1 MINSSKKT
9 NQLLDKEKHSERKY
23 LRDLME
29 ERFPTKE
36 AVVTEIM
43 NLEAIL
49 HLPKATEHFVSD
61 LHGEYGAFDHI
72 LRNGSGN
79 IKNKIKDVFGG
90 RMTPKRLQNFATLIY
105 YPEEK
110 LEYIKRYFQDK
121 DESELQQW
129 HLDTIQ
135 RLLELLQF
143 VSTKYTRSKVRK
155 ALDPNFAYITEELLY
170 TDPREFDK
178 RSYVDQLMTNLVTM
192 GVTDEFIVVTCYT
205 IQQLVVDHLHVLGDI
220 YDRGEHPELIMDRL
234 MHYHS
239 LDIQWGNHDILWV
252 GAAAG
257 SALCMLNLLR
267 ISARYNDLATI
278 EDAYGI
284 SLRHLSRFAEEHYGD
299 NPAFRPKLVSG
310 DSFNFQGEQLQ
321 LTQIQQ
327 AAAIMQFKM
336 EVQTIAKEPDFKMDD
351 RALLKKIDYEKG
363 TINLDGKTYSLTNT
377 CFDLI
382 DPKDPGKLT
391 SEEEGLISG
400 LLQSFIES
408 RSLNRHLNFLVNKGS
423 MYLCYNNNL
432 LLHGCM
438 PADKNGDFLPFKYQG
453 QEYSGKELVDFF
465 DKQVRHA
472 YNDPCDED
480 PSAADLIWYLWQGPI
495 SPLFGKK
502 AMTTFERYFIK
513 DKATHEEQRNPYFAL
528 RHDEKFCD
536 KLLKEFDLDPND
548 GHVINGHTPVKR
560 GHNAIMAGGKML
572 VIDGGY
578 SKAYQ
583 PTTGFGGYTLLY
595 NSYGLQLVE
604 HHPFTSKEESI
615 VEGKDIVSTRKV
627 VNHEVHRKMVADTDI
642 GQRLKENVK
651 MLRSLLKKEY

>member
-1 MINSSKKT
+1 MVHGSNQPNQFKNTEET
-9 NQLLDKEKHSERKY
+9 NERQY
-23 LRDLME
+23 LREIME

-36 AVVTEIM
+36 AVVAEIM

-61 LHGEYGAFDHI
+61 LHGEYSAFDHI

-79 IKNKIKDVFGG
+79 IKNKIMDVFGG
-90 RMTPKRLQNFATLIY
+90 RLTASRLQNFAILIY

-110 LEYIKRYFQDK
+110 LEYKKRQLQY
-121 DESELQQW
+121 DEDGALEQW
-129 HLDTIQ
+129 YLDTIQ
-135 RLLELLQF
+135 RLIELLEF

-170 TDPREFDK
+170 TDPQEFDK
-178 RSYVDQLMTNLVTM
+178 RSYIDQLMTNLVSL
-192 GVTDEFIVVTCYT
+192 GVTDEFIIATCYT

-234 MHYHS
+234 MSYHS
-239 LDIQWGNHDILWV
+239 VDIQWGNHDMLWV
-252 GAAAG
+252 GASSG

-267 ISARYNDLATI
+267 ISARYNNLATI

-284 SLRHLSRFAEEHYGD
+284 SLRHLSRFAEQNYSD
-299 NPAFRPKLVSG
+299 NPAFRPKLVEG
-310 DSFNFQGEQLQ
+310 DTFNFDGERLQ

-327 AAAIMQFKM
+327 AVSIMQFKM
-336 EVQTIAKEPDFKMDD
+336 EVQTIAREPDFNMDD
-351 RALLKKIDYEKG
+351 RALLNEIDYDKK
-363 TINLDGKTYSLTNT
+363 TIQIHGKTYQLTNT

-391 SEEEGLISG
+391 PEEQELIEGLLHSFVESKS
-400 LLQSFIES
+400 LQ
-408 RSLNRHLNFLVNKGS
+408 RHLDFLVNKGS
-423 MYLCYNNNL
+423 MYLRYNNNL

-438 PADKNGDFLPFKYQG
+438 PVNEKGEMLPFKYHG
-453 QEYSGKELVDFF
+453 REYSGKQLVDFF
-465 DKQVRHA
+465 DQQVRHA
-472 YNDPCDED
+472 YNDPCGNDH
-480 PSAADLIWYLWQGPI
+480 SAADLIWYLWQGPI
-495 SPLFGKK
+495 SPLFGKQ

-513 DKATHEEQRNPYFAL
+513 DKASHEEVRNPYFKL
-528 RHDEKFCD
+528 RHNEQFTDN
-536 KLLKEFDLDPND
+536 LLKEFGLDPAD

-560 GHNAIMAGGKML
+560 GHDAIMANGKML

-604 HHPFTSKEESI
+604 HHPFTSKEDSI
-615 VEGKDIVSTRKV
+615 VNGTDIVSARRV
-627 VNHEVHRKMVADTDI
+627 VNHEVHRKSVADTDI
-642 GQRLKENVK
+642 GARLKENVK
-651 MLRSLLKKEY
+651 ILRGLLDEY

>member
-1 MINSSKKT
+1 MKNKAKQINQFENADNSS
-9 NQLLDKEKHSERKY
+9 QQKY

-36 AVVTEIM
+36 AVITEIM

-61 LHGEYGAFDHI
+61 LHGEYAAFDHI

-90 RMTPKRLQNFATLIY
+90 RLTANRLQNFASLIY

-110 LEYIKRYFQDK
+110 LEYKKRQLNEDG
-121 DESELQQW
+121 DLEQW
-129 HLDTIQ
+129 YLDTIQ

-155 ALDPNFAYITEELLY
+155 ALDPNFVYLTEELLY
-170 TDPREFDK
+170 TDPQEFDK
-178 RSYVDQLMTNLVTM
+178 RSYVDQLMKNLVTM
-192 GVTDEFIVVTCYT
+192 GVTDEFIIATCYT

-220 YDRGEHPELIMDRL
+220 YDRGEHPEMIMDRL
-234 MHYHS
+234 MDYHS
-239 LDIQWGNHDILWV
+239 VDIQWGNHDMLWV
-252 GAAAG
+252 GAASG
-257 SALCMLNLLR
+257 SALSMLNLLR
-267 ISARYNDLATI
+267 ISARYNNLATI

-284 SLRHLSRFAEEHYGD
+284 SLRHLTRFAEENYQD
-299 NPAFRPKLVSG
+299 NPAFRPKLVDG
-310 DSFNFQGEQLQ
+310 DSFNFDGERLQ

-327 AAAIMQFKM
+327 AVAIMQFKL
-336 EVQTIAKEPDFKMDD
+336 EIQEIEREPDFAMGD
-351 RALLKKIDYEKG
+351 RKLLTKINYQDQ
-363 TINLDGKTYSLTNT
+363 TIKLNNKSYHLTNT

-382 DPKDPGKLT
+382 DPKEPSKLT
-391 SEEEGLISG
+391 QEEQELVEGL
-400 LLQSFIES
+400 LHSFIES
-408 RSLNRHLNFLVNKGS
+408 KSLKRHLDFLVNKGS

-438 PADKNGDFLPFKYQG
+438 PVDQNGNFLAFEYGGKKYA
-453 QEYSGKELVDFF
+453 GKKLVDFF
-465 DKQVRHA
+465 DRQVRHA
-472 YNDPCDED
+472 YNDPCDDD
-480 PSAADLIWYLWQGPI
+480 PSAADLVWYLWQGPF

-502 AMTTFERYFIK
+502 AMTTFERYFIA
-513 DKATHEEQRNPYFAL
+513 DKETHKEERNPYFAL
-528 RHDEKFCD
+528 RHDEDFCI
-536 KLLKEFDLDPND
+536 KLLKEFGLEPED

-560 GHNAIMAGGKML
+560 GHDAVMANGKML

-604 HHPFTSKEESI
+604 HHPFTSKEDTI
-615 VEGKDIVSTRKV
+615 VNGNDIISTRRV
-627 VNHEVHRKMVADTDI
+627 VNHEVHRKAVADTDI
-642 GQRLKENVK
+642 GARLKENVK
-651 MLRSLLKKEY
+651 MLRSMLERY

>member
-1 MINSSKKT
+1 MAKGVKKLNQFRDEEPT
-9 NQLLDKEKHSERKY
+9 NEQKY

-36 AVVTEIM
+36 AVITEIM

-61 LHGEYGAFDHI
+61 LHGEYAAFDHI

-79 IKNKIKDVFGG
+79 IKNKITAIFGG
-90 RMTPKRLQNFATLIY
+90 RLTPKRLQNFASLIY
-105 YPEEK
+105 YPEDK
-110 LEYIKRYFQDK
+110 LEYKKHQLEQDE
-121 DESELQQW
+121 DGALEQW
-129 HLDTIQ
+129 YLDTIQ

-155 ALDPNFAYITEELLY
+155 ALEPNFAYITEELLY
-170 TDPREFDK
+170 TDPQVFDK
-178 RSYVDQLMTNLVTM
+178 RSYLDQLMKNLVSM
-192 GVTDEFIVVTCYT
+192 GVTDEFIIATCYT

-234 MHYHS
+234 MSYHS
-239 LDIQWGNHDILWV
+239 VDIQWGNHDMLWI
-252 GAAAG
+252 GASAG

-267 ISARYNDLATI
+267 ISARYNNLATI

-284 SLRHLSRFAEEHYGD
+284 SLRHLTRFAEENYGD
-299 NPAFRPKLVSG
+299 NPAFRPKLVEG
-310 DSFNFQGEQLQ
+310 DSFNFDGEGLQ

-327 AAAIMQFKM
+327 AVAIMQFKL
-336 EVQTIAKEPDFKMDD
+336 EIRTIAREPDFNMAD
-351 RALLKKIDYEKG
+351 RALLTKVDYDKK
-363 TINLDGKTYSLTNT
+363 TIQLAGKTYQLTNT

-391 SEEEGLISG
+391 AEEEELISG
-400 LLQSFIES
+400 LLRSFIDS
-408 RSLNRHLNFLVNKGS
+408 KSLQRHLKFLVNKGS

-438 PADKNGDFLPFKYQG
+438 PVTAKGEFLPFKYH
-453 QEYSGKELVDFF
+453 GKEYRGKQLVDLF
-465 DKQVRHA
+465 DQQVRHA
-472 YNDPCDED
+472 YNDPCGDD
-480 PSAADLIWYLWQGPI
+480 HSAADLIWYLWQGPI
-495 SPLFGKK
+495 SPLFGKE

-513 DKATHEEQRNPYFAL
+513 DKATHEEVRNPYFKL
-528 RHDEKFCD
+528 RHDEGFVD
-536 KLLKEFDLDPND
+536 ILLKEFGLDPSD
-548 GHVINGHTPVKR
+548 GHVVNGHTPVKR
-560 GHNAIMAGGKML
+560 GHDAIMANGKML

-604 HHPFTSKEESI
+604 HHPFTSKEDSI
-615 VEGKDIVSTRKV
+615 VNGTDIVSARRV
-627 VNHEVHRKMVADTDI
+627 VNHEVHRKSVADTDI
-642 GQRLKENVK
+642 GARLKENVK
-651 MLRSLLKKEY
+651 MLRSLLAEY

>member
-1 MINSSKKT
+1 MVHGSNQPNQFKNTEET
-9 NQLLDKEKHSERKY
+9 NERQY
-23 LRDLME
+23 LREIME

-36 AVVTEIM
+36 AVVAEIM

-61 LHGEYGAFDHI
+61 LHGEYSAFDHI

-79 IKNKIKDVFGG
+79 IKNKIMDVFGG
-90 RMTPKRLQNFATLIY
+90 RLTASRLQNFAILIY

-110 LEYIKRYFQDK
+110 LEYKKRQLQY
-121 DESELQQW
+121 DEDGALEQW
-129 HLDTIQ
+129 YLDTIQ
-135 RLLELLQF
+135 RLIELLEF

-170 TDPREFDK
+170 TDPQEFDK
-178 RSYVDQLMTNLVTM
+178 RSYIDQLMTNLVSL
-192 GVTDEFIVVTCYT
+192 GVTDEFIIATCYT

-234 MHYHS
+234 MSYHS
-239 LDIQWGNHDILWV
+239 VDIQWGNHDMLWV
-252 GAAAG
+252 GASSG

-267 ISARYNDLATI
+267 ISARYNNLATI

-284 SLRHLSRFAEEHYGD
+284 SLRHLSRFAEQNYSD
-299 NPAFRPKLVSG
+299 NPAFRPKLVEG
-310 DSFNFQGEQLQ
+310 DTFNFDGERLQ

-327 AAAIMQFKM
+327 AVSIMQFKM
-336 EVQTIAKEPDFKMDD
+336 EVQTIAREPDFNMDD
-351 RALLKKIDYEKG
+351 RALLNEIDYDKK
-363 TINLDGKTYSLTNT
+363 TIQIHGKTYQLTNT

-391 SEEEGLISG
+391 PEEQELIEGLLHSFVESKS
-400 LLQSFIES
+400 LQ
-408 RSLNRHLNFLVNKGS
+408 RHLDFLVNKGS
-423 MYLCYNNNL
+423 MYLRYNNNL

-438 PADKNGDFLPFKYQG
+438 PVNEKGEMLPFKYHG
-453 QEYSGKELVDFF
+453 REYCGKQLVDFF
-465 DKQVRHA
+465 DQQVRHA
-472 YNDPCDED
+472 YNDPCGNDH
-480 PSAADLIWYLWQGPI
+480 SAADLIWYLWQGPI
-495 SPLFGKK
+495 SPLFGKQ

-513 DKATHEEQRNPYFAL
+513 DKASHEEVRNPYFKL
-528 RHDEKFCD
+528 RHNEQFTDN
-536 KLLKEFDLDPND
+536 LLKEFGLDPAD

-560 GHNAIMAGGKML
+560 GHDAIMANGKML

-604 HHPFTSKEESI
+604 HHPFTSKEDSI
-615 VEGKDIVSTRKV
+615 VNGTDIVSARRV
-627 VNHEVHRKMVADTDI
+627 VNHEVHRKSVADTDI
-642 GQRLKENVK
+642 GARLKENVK
-651 MLRSLLKKEY
+651 ILRGLLDEY

>member
-1 MINSSKKT
+1 MVHGSNQPNQFKNTEET
-9 NQLLDKEKHSERKY
+9 NERQY
-23 LRDLME
+23 LREIME

-36 AVVTEIM
+36 AVVAEIM

-61 LHGEYGAFDHI
+61 LHGEYSAFDHI

-79 IKNKIKDVFGG
+79 IKNKIMDVFGG
-90 RMTPKRLQNFATLIY
+90 RLTASRLQNFAILIY

-110 LEYIKRYFQDK
+110 LEYKKRQLQY
-121 DESELQQW
+121 DEDGALEQW
-129 HLDTIQ
+129 YLDTIQ
-135 RLLELLQF
+135 RLIELLEF

-170 TDPREFDK
+170 TDPQEFDK
-178 RSYVDQLMTNLVTM
+178 RSYIDQLMTNLVSL
-192 GVTDEFIVVTCYT
+192 GVTDEFIIATCYT

-234 MHYHS
+234 MSYHS
-239 LDIQWGNHDILWV
+239 VDIQWGNHDMLWV
-252 GAAAG
+252 GASSG

-267 ISARYNDLATI
+267 ISARYNNLATI

-284 SLRHLSRFAEEHYGD
+284 SLRHLSRFAEQNYSD
-299 NPAFRPKLVSG
+299 NPAFRPKLVEG
-310 DSFNFQGEQLQ
+310 DTFNFDGERLQ

-327 AAAIMQFKM
+327 AVSIMQFKM
-336 EVQTIAKEPDFKMDD
+336 EVQTIAREPDFNMDD
-351 RALLKKIDYEKG
+351 RALLNEIDYDKK
-363 TINLDGKTYSLTNT
+363 TIQIHGKNYQLTNT

-391 SEEEGLISG
+391 PEEQELIEGLLHSFVESKS
-400 LLQSFIES
+400 LQ
-408 RSLNRHLNFLVNKGS
+408 RHLDFLVNKGS
-423 MYLCYNNNL
+423 MYLRYNNNL

-438 PADKNGDFLPFKYQG
+438 PVNEKGEMLPFKYHG
-453 QEYSGKELVDFF
+453 REYSGKQLVDFF
-465 DKQVRHA
+465 DQQVRHA
-472 YNDPCDED
+472 YNDPCGNDH
-480 PSAADLIWYLWQGPI
+480 SAADLIWYLWQGPI
-495 SPLFGKK
+495 SPLFGKQ

-513 DKATHEEQRNPYFAL
+513 DKASHEEVRNPYFKL
-528 RHDEKFCD
+528 RHNEQFTDN
-536 KLLKEFDLDPND
+536 LLKEFGLDPAD

-560 GHNAIMAGGKML
+560 GHDAIMANGKML

-604 HHPFTSKEESI
+604 HHPFTSKEDSI
-615 VEGKDIVSTRKV
+615 VNGTDIVSARRV
-627 VNHEVHRKMVADTDI
+627 VNHEVHRKSVADTDI
-642 GQRLKENVK
+642 GARLKENVK
-651 MLRSLLKKEY
+651 ILRGLLDEY

>member
-1 MINSSKKT
+1 MVHGSNQPNQFKNTEET
-9 NQLLDKEKHSERKY
+9 NERQY
-23 LRDLME
+23 LREIME

-36 AVVTEIM
+36 AVVAEIM

-61 LHGEYGAFDHI
+61 LHGEYSAFDHI

-79 IKNKIKDVFGG
+79 IKNKIMDVFGG
-90 RMTPKRLQNFATLIY
+90 RLTASHLQNFAILIY

-110 LEYIKRYFQDK
+110 LEYKKRQLQY
-121 DESELQQW
+121 DEDSTLEQW
-129 HLDTIQ
+129 YLDTIQ
-135 RLLELLQF
+135 RLIELLEF

-170 TDPREFDK
+170 TDPQEFDK
-178 RSYVDQLMTNLVTM
+178 RSYIDQLMTNLVSL
-192 GVTDEFIVVTCYT
+192 GVTDEFIIATCYT

-234 MHYHS
+234 MSYHS
-239 LDIQWGNHDILWV
+239 VDIQWGNHDMLWV
-252 GAAAG
+252 GASSG

-267 ISARYNDLATI
+267 ISARYNNLATI

-284 SLRHLSRFAEEHYGD
+284 SLRHLSRFAEQNYSD
-299 NPAFRPKLVSG
+299 NPAFRPKLVEG
-310 DSFNFQGEQLQ
+310 DTFSFDGEKLQ

-327 AAAIMQFKM
+327 AVSIMQFKM
-336 EVQTIAKEPDFKMDD
+336 EVQTIAREPDFDMND
-351 RALLKKIDYEKG
+351 RALLNEIDYDKK
-363 TINLDGKTYSLTNT
+363 TIQIHGKTYQLTNT

-391 SEEEGLISG
+391 SEEQELIEGLLHSFVESKS
-400 LLQSFIES
+400 LQ
-408 RSLNRHLNFLVNKGS
+408 RHLDFLVNKGS

-438 PADKNGDFLPFKYQG
+438 PVNEKGEMLPFKYHG
-453 QEYSGKELVDFF
+453 REYRGKQLVDFF
-465 DKQVRHA
+465 DQQVRHA
-472 YNDPCDED
+472 YNDPCGNDH
-480 PSAADLIWYLWQGPI
+480 SAADLIWYLWQGPI
-495 SPLFGKK
+495 SPLFGKQ

-513 DKATHEEQRNPYFAL
+513 DKASHEEVRNPYFKL
-528 RHDEKFCD
+528 RHNEQFTDN
-536 KLLKEFDLDPND
+536 LLKEFGLDPAD

-560 GHNAIMAGGKML
+560 GHDAIMANGKML

-604 HHPFTSKEESI
+604 HHPFTSKEDSI
-615 VEGKDIVSTRKV
+615 VNGTDIVSARRV
-627 VNHEVHRKMVADTDI
+627 VNHEVHRKSVADTDI
-642 GQRLKENVK
+642 GSRLKENVK
-651 MLRSLLKKEY
+651 ILRGLLDEY